1 MSQVY
6 KEVRWMSIR
15 IISPSVHGV
24 LDYMS
29 AIVLILAPSV
39 LGFNEV
45 SPFAYWLSVIAGIIL
60 ILYSLMTDY
69 EFSIGMFIPLRVHL
83 VIDSSAGVLFI
94 LWPFIFDFTG
104 LALAYY
110 LVMGFGILLVVALTQ
125 SDEETQLKED
135 HRNRNTDY

>member
-1 MSQVY
+1 MSF
-6 KEVRWMSIR
+6 R
-15 IISPSVHGV
+15 IITPRVHGL

-39 LGFNEV
+39 LEFNEV
-45 SPFAYWLSVIAGIIL
+45 SPYAYWLSVIAGVIL

-69 EFSIGMFIPLRVHL
+69 EFSIGILISLKSHL
-83 VIDSSAGVLFI
+83 VIDFSAGVLFI

-110 LVMGFGILLVVALTQ
+110 LVMGFGVLLVVGLTQ
-125 SDEETQLKED
+125 SDEESQLNQSAQD
-135 HRNRNTDY
+135 

>member
-1 MSQVY
+1 MSF
-6 KEVRWMSIR
+6 R
-15 IISPSVHGV
+15 IITSRVHGL

-39 LGFNEV
+39 LEFNEV
-45 SPFAYWLSVIAGIIL
+45 SPYAYWLSVIAGVIL

-69 EFSIGMFIPLRVHL
+69 DFSIGMLIPLKTHL
-83 VIDSSAGVLFI
+83 VIDFSAGVLFI

-110 LVMGFGILLVVALTQ
+110 LVMGFGILLVVGLTQ
-125 SDEETQLKED
+125 SDEESQLNQSAKG
-135 HRNRNTDY
+135 

>member
-1 MSQVY
+1 MSF
-6 KEVRWMSIR
+6 R
-15 IISPSVHGV
+15 IITPRVHGL

-39 LGFNEV
+39 LEFNEV
-45 SPFAYWLSVIAGIIL
+45 SPYAYWLSVIAGVIL

-69 EFSIGMFIPLRVHL
+69 DFSIGILIPLKTHL
-83 VIDSSAGVLFI
+83 VIDFSAGVLFI

-110 LVMGFGILLVVALTQ
+110 LVMGFGILLVVGLTQ
-125 SDEETQLKED
+125 SDEDSQLNQSAQD
-135 HRNRNTDY
+135 

>member
-1 MSQVY
+1 MSF
-6 KEVRWMSIR
+6 R
-15 IISPSVHGV
+15 IITSRVHGL

-39 LGFNEV
+39 LEFNEV
-45 SPFAYWLSVIAGIIL
+45 SPYAYWLSVIAGVIL

-69 EFSIGMFIPLRVHL
+69 DFSIGMLIPLKTHL
-83 VIDSSAGVLFI
+83 VIDFSAGVLFI

-110 LVMGFGILLVVALTQ
+110 LVMGFGILLVVGLTQ
-125 SDEETQLKED
+125 SDEESQLNQSAQD
-135 HRNRNTDY
+135 

>member
-1 MSQVY
+1 MSF
-6 KEVRWMSIR
+6 R
-15 IISPSVHGV
+15 IITPRVHGL

-39 LGFNEV
+39 LEFNEV
-45 SPFAYWLSVIAGIIL
+45 SPYAYWLSVIAGVIL

-69 EFSIGMFIPLRVHL
+69 EFSIGMLIPLKTHL
-83 VIDSSAGVLFI
+83 VIDFSAGVLFI

-110 LVMGFGILLVVALTQ
+110 LVMGFGILLVVGLTQ
-125 SDEETQLKED
+125 SDEESQLNQSAQD
-135 HRNRNTDY
+135 

>member
-1 MSQVY
+1 MSF
-6 KEVRWMSIR
+6 R
-15 IISPSVHGV
+15 IITSRVHGL

-39 LGFNEV
+39 LEFNEV
-45 SPFAYWLSVIAGIIL
+45 SPYAYWLSVIAGVIL

-69 EFSIGMFIPLRVHL
+69 DFSIGMLIPLTTHL
-83 VIDSSAGVLFI
+83 VIDFSAGVLFI

-110 LVMGFGILLVVALTQ
+110 LVMGFGILLVVGLTQ
-125 SDEETQLKED
+125 SDEESQLNQSAQD
-135 HRNRNTDY
+135 

>member
-1 MSQVY
+1 MSF
-6 KEVRWMSIR
+6 R
-15 IISPSVHGV
+15 IITSRVHGL

-39 LGFNEV
+39 LEFNEV
-45 SPFAYWLSVIAGIIL
+45 SPYAYWLSVIAGVIL

-69 EFSIGMFIPLRVHL
+69 DFSIGMLIPLKTHL
-83 VIDSSAGVLFI
+83 VIDFSAGVLFI

-110 LVMGFGILLVVALTQ
+110 LVMGFGILLVVGLTQ
-125 SDEETQLKED
+125 SDEDSQLNQSAQD
-135 HRNRNTDY
+135 

>member
-1 MSQVY
+1 
-6 KEVRWMSIR
+6 MSIR

-39 LGFNEV
+39 LELNEI
-45 SPFAYWLSVIAGIIL
+45 SPYAYWLSVIAGIIL

-69 EFSIGMFIPLRVHL
+69 EFSIGMLIPLKTHL
-83 VIDSSAGVLFI
+83 VIDFSAGVLFI
-94 LWPFIFDFTG
+94 LWPFIFNFTG

-110 LVMGFGILLVVALTQ
+110 LVMGLVF
-125 SDEETQLKED
+125 
-135 HRNRNTDY
+135 Y

>member
-1 MSQVY
+1 MSF
-6 KEVRWMSIR
+6 R
-15 IISPSVHGV
+15 IITPRVHGL

-39 LGFNEV
+39 LEFNEV
-45 SPFAYWLSVIAGIIL
+45 SPYAYSLSVIAGVIL

-69 EFSIGMFIPLRVHL
+69 DFSIGILIPLKTHL
-83 VIDSSAGVLFI
+83 VIDFSAGVLFI

-110 LVMGFGILLVVALTQ
+110 LVMGFGILLVVGLTQ
-125 SDEETQLKED
+125 SDEESQLNQSAQD
-135 HRNRNTDY
+135 

>member
-1 MSQVY
+1 MSF
-6 KEVRWMSIR
+6 R
-15 IISPSVHGV
+15 IITPRVHGL

-39 LGFNEV
+39 LEFNEV
-45 SPFAYWLSVIAGIIL
+45 SPYAYWLSVIAGVIL

-69 EFSIGMFIPLRVHL
+69 DFSIGILIPLKTHL
-83 VIDSSAGVLFI
+83 VIDFSAGVLFI

-110 LVMGFGILLVVALTQ
+110 LVMGFGILLVVGLTQ
-125 SDEETQLKED
+125 SDEESQLNQRAQD
-135 HRNRNTDY
+135 

>member
-1 MSQVY
+1 MSF
-6 KEVRWMSIR
+6 R
-15 IISPSVHGV
+15 IITPRVHGL

-39 LGFNEV
+39 LEFNEV
-45 SPFAYWLSVIAGIIL
+45 SPYAYWLSVIAGVIL

-69 EFSIGMFIPLRVHL
+69 DFSIGMLIPLKTHL
-83 VIDSSAGVLFI
+83 VIDFSAGVLFI

-110 LVMGFGILLVVALTQ
+110 LVMGFGVLLVVGLTQ
-125 SDEETQLKED
+125 SDEESQLNQSAQD
-135 HRNRNTDY
+135 

>member
-1 MSQVY
+1 MSF
-6 KEVRWMSIR
+6 R
-15 IISPSVHGV
+15 IITSRVHGL

-39 LGFNEV
+39 LEFNEV
-45 SPFAYWLSVIAGIIL
+45 SPYAYWLSVIAGVIL

-69 EFSIGMFIPLRVHL
+69 DFSIGMLIPLKTHL
-83 VIDSSAGVLFI
+83 VIDFSAGVLFI

-110 LVMGFGILLVVALTQ
+110 LVMGFGVLLVVGLTQ
-125 SDEETQLKED
+125 SDEESQLNQSAQD
-135 HRNRNTDY
+135 

>member
-1 MSQVY
+1 MSF
-6 KEVRWMSIR
+6 R
-15 IISPSVHGV
+15 IITPRVHGL

-39 LGFNEV
+39 LELNEV
-45 SPFAYWLSVIAGIIL
+45 SPYAYWLSVIAGVIL

-69 EFSIGMFIPLRVHL
+69 DFSIGMLIPLKTHL
-83 VIDSSAGVLFI
+83 VIDFSAGVLFI

-110 LVMGFGILLVVALTQ
+110 LVMGFGILLVVGLTQ
-125 SDEETQLKED
+125 SDEESQLNQSAQD
-135 HRNRNTDY
+135 

>member
-1 MSQVY
+1 MSF
-6 KEVRWMSIR
+6 R
-15 IISPSVHGV
+15 IITSRVHGL

-39 LGFNEV
+39 LEFNEV
-45 SPFAYWLSVIAGIIL
+45 SPYAYWLSVIAGVIL

-69 EFSIGMFIPLRVHL
+69 DFSIGMLIPLKTHL
-83 VIDSSAGVLFI
+83 VIDFSAGVLFI

-110 LVMGFGILLVVALTQ
+110 LVMGFGVLLVVGLTQ
-125 SDEETQLKED
+125 SDEDSQLNQSAQD
-135 HRNRNTDY
+135 

>member
-1 MSQVY
+1 MSF
-6 KEVRWMSIR
+6 R
-15 IISPSVHGV
+15 IITPRVHGL

-39 LGFNEV
+39 LEFNEV
-45 SPFAYWLSVIAGIIL
+45 SPYAYWLSVIAGVIL

-69 EFSIGMFIPLRVHL
+69 DFSIGMLIPLKTHL
-83 VIDSSAGVLFI
+83 VIDFSAGVLFI

-110 LVMGFGILLVVALTQ
+110 LVMGFGILLVVGLTQ
-125 SDEETQLKED
+125 SDEESQLNQSAQD
-135 HRNRNTDY
+135 

>member
-1 MSQVY
+1 MSF
-6 KEVRWMSIR
+6 R
-15 IISPSVHGV
+15 IITSRVHGL

-39 LGFNEV
+39 LEFNEV
-45 SPFAYWLSVIAGIIL
+45 SPYAYWLSVIAGVIL

-69 EFSIGMFIPLRVHL
+69 DFSIGILIPLKTHL
-83 VIDSSAGVLFI
+83 VIDFSAGVLFI

-110 LVMGFGILLVVALTQ
+110 LVMGFGILLVVGLTQ
-125 SDEETQLKED
+125 SDEESQLNQSAQD
-135 HRNRNTDY
+135 

>member
-1 MSQVY
+1 
-6 KEVRWMSIR
+6 
-15 IISPSVHGV
+15 VHGL

-39 LGFNEV
+39 LEFNEV
-45 SPFAYWLSVIAGIIL
+45 SPYAYWLSVIAGVIL

-69 EFSIGMFIPLRVHL
+69 DFSIGMLIPLKTHL
-83 VIDSSAGVLFI
+83 VIDFSAGVLFI

-110 LVMGFGILLVVALTQ
+110 LVMGFGILLVVGLTQ
-125 SDEETQLKED
+125 SDEDSQLNQSAQD
-135 HRNRNTDY
+135 

>member
-1 MSQVY
+1 
-6 KEVRWMSIR
+6 MSIR

-39 LGFNEV
+39 LELNEI
-45 SPFAYWLSVIAGIIL
+45 SPYAYWLSVIAGIIL

-69 EFSIGMFIPLRVHL
+69 EFSIGMLIPLKTHL
-83 VIDSSAGVLFI
+83 VIDFSAGVLFI

-110 LVMGFGILLVVALTQ
+110 LVMGFGILLVVGLTQ
-125 SDEETQLKED
+125 SDEESQLNQSAQD
-135 HRNRNTDY
+135 